1 MDFLT
6 NFKHIIQDINN
17 EITAKYPTINQGGC
31 GAYALYMG
39 QMLKEFGFDIKFCLL
54 SNKYKTREIII
65 PNKYDYNIFKKIP
78 FGHIILCYNNV
89 YFDAKR
95 WSKHPYNISPHF
107 SYLLPGYINQDVLH
121 DMVEDVQFWNTTF
134 NHNNRLDVANII
146 NQIVNDYYWN

>member
-54 SNKYKTREIII
+54 SNTYKTREIII
-65 PNKYDYNIFKKIP
+65 PN
-78 FGHIILCYNNV
+78 
-89 YFDAKR
+89 
-95 WSKHPYNISPHF
+95 
-107 SYLLPGYINQDVLH
+107 
-121 DMVEDVQFWNTTF
+121 
-134 NHNNRLDVANII
+134 
-146 NQIVNDYYWN
+146 